1 MREKQGIRS
10 SYASLQVW
18 MGRLRRI
25 RDKGG
30 GAESRTA
37 FKGELGRFKKS
48 DMN

>member
-30 GAESRTA
+30 GAESRTV